1 MTLPDKDASPRPCED
16 TPPGFRLHNRDS
28 RTAGVRDQLEIR
40 PSKRE
45 QHASHH
51 VQDGNHPVDTVGAVE
66 IAGRS
71 RSGPGKRSHD
81 IDNPHSDAGVA
92 LPNS

>member
-1 MTLPDKDASPRPCED
+1 MPARAPAKTRR
-16 TPPGFRLHNRDS
+16 PGFRLHNRDS

-51 VQDGNHPVDTVGAVE
+51 AQDGNHPVDTAGAVE